1 MTKITK
7 QEQDSK
13 LLRGQTGSL
22 DSFHIYKPNQELT
35 MPMSINEKIKELK
48 EKIDYPEIR
57 AKAMKEIQRDEDEYQ
72 KAQAIVDDWEM

>member
-35 MPMSINEKIKELK
+35 ITDELL
-48 EKIDYPEIR
+48 
-57 AKAMKEIQRDEDEYQ
+57 
-72 KAQAIVDDWEM
+72 KAQAIVYDWEMREACVIGDESCESCQ